1 MRLED
6 DFRFN
11 LQGQLSHDKTEID
24 VAIASKIAREFTVS
38 FYLFLAEN
46 YHTEK
51 ETWTNDL
58 LPLGKVQNKNTYE
71 IYKIE
76 DVLKIY
82 EDGL

>member
-24 VAIASKIAREFTVS
+24 VAIASKIAREFAVS
-38 FYLFLAEN
+38 FSVFVAEN
-46 YHTEK
+46 YALKRVLNKPIIWE
-51 ETWTNDL
+51 
-58 LPLGKVQNKNTYE
+58 GKQNKNYTTKE
-71 IYKIE
+71 L
-76 DVLKIY
+76 LKIY

>member
-1 MRLED
+1 MRLEE

-11 LQGQLSHDKTEID
+11 LQGQLSFEKTEID
-24 VAIASKIAREFTVS
+24 VAIASKIAKEFAVS

-58 LPLGKVQNKNTYE
+58 LPLGEVQNKKTYE

-76 DVLKIY
+76 NVLKIY
-82 EDGL
+82 ENGL

>member
-24 VAIASKIAREFTVS
+24 VAIASKIAREFAVS
-38 FYLFLAEN
+38 FLKWVDSN
-46 YHTEK
+46 YYQGDDDNCYYISIARLREGESFKIK
-51 ETWTNDL
+51 EL
-58 LPLGKVQNKNTYE
+58 LIV
-71 IYKIE
+71 
-76 DVLKIY
+76 Y